1 MYCLTM
7 KIIPSSTVQLSL
19 SFLLLVFV
27 FVSFYLRVLPCPHS
41 SLLGQFVDSSPWV
54 NLAIT
59 VIARSAIQHYEPY
72 LVVIYAAGNVLYLG
86 ILVIIRRQINR
97 RSIDM
102 FNVFTNR
109 DVSNSTFSESRGV
122 SPHNY
127 VTVIRTY
134 GRLIGNPTV
143 FERFLQMQMQM
154 GKRASIQIEVI
165 RFLALFPSKRQEML
179 QEIED
184 TVSKNLHNRF
194 ILYMFKER
202 LTGLVG
208 ETPHEERAGIEKLY
222 QLYVSSLEDYW
233 TARDKDH
240 KWKSL
245 TNGLKCVNLLYE
257 LRNEFKYLLWKYPFD
272 EQIRKLYVEFL
283 ILVDGDLEK
292 IKNQKNIIGELMKDH
307 RNITDPLLH
316 AILPLN
322 PRVFRF
328 LNQDEQKICVKV
340 TTAFKTRDI
349 GPIAQSNKSK
359 TPFASLSRAGPV
371 NNWWTILKLC
381 YIGAVVV
388 SFCALVVEQEYK
400 ASQISDE
407 TYETNN
413 HTMNQFYLTCTS
425 FLYPFVVL
433 NQPVQ
438 SLTDESSCRS
448 YIFGMQMMLN
458 KYLKST
464 PEMDE
469 VVPYLVEAYTEFYT
483 SQDESACTFVD
494 LVANTPFKQ
503 VNTAFEL
510 SFSALNATRNRIR
523 VEVNNFA
530 HEVRLTYVIAMCLLG
545 MVFFAVFQ
553 TVCWLVVFTQRNSR
567 YKQYFEYLSSA
578 RRVSLLREKKA
589 TESWNLLANFCN
601 GESQVSVQESQT
613 SFEEPSDQIELTDF
627 DVPTYTKK
635 VGFPWVRVVSFIA
648 SWIFG
653 AILLCEL
660 IVPYYFTRDSQTE
673 FHESFDITAKLTN
686 QVIELYKDM
695 CAIILGADQPTD
707 QVFRIVHDIE
717 TSGHAIAERF
727 NESISITGTR
737 TTNMSALI
745 ATFLSGE
752 MVWED
757 VETVFL
763 PNLFLFA
770 EDVVVDIFVNEANT
784 RELFHLTAVI
794 SYMVV
799 TCLLIFLAFSGKVE
813 KYSKFGNFAGGLFLF
828 PSNFVDAIAPDTDDE
843 LLKGKLL
850 PEHLL
855 LVTTIAETGRIY
867 SVSENS
873 SRIIHKPCNSMI
885 DTNFFDHFSHNK
897 DHNPDF
903 LVLKSNDKKKELLF
917 RVKKFERGQMVQYLL
932 MNDSSSVLVASN
944 TESLTSQFANFMTP
958 YFAEQCSS
966 GLLTSLSM
974 NKYLF
979 VFLSL
984 RHDLPLAAVES
995 FFSALNQLCRSYQSI
1010 RVIKIINYVTVLA
1023 LPADSSS
1030 IASSLFALRDMF
1042 TAKNIDTAIGG
1053 TIIEFFPEVH
1063 MKINST
1069 DEPYVDWDDKI
1080 LSDFEIDVF
1089 FVPPGYVFLGHKF
1102 VKRLPRQFSG
1112 GAPVSPSEFPSKH
1125 ATGMLCFAIQDLL
1138 GMISSLVP

>member
-1 MYCLTM
+1 MGVKARIAELFPLFGEIRMKVAPSLFVLWFCHLFVFVQCGFMAVCAVQPTDMIQRKEMEAPGGYVLLALLFTPWYVQSEFLLFDVVIVLLVQVSLMLLIANVAARKRKGCHISMSELVMIRKVMCVLSTVATIPICFRAAHAVNCIVTGSRYRAIVSLVLCFVSIAIQYYIVYCNSVFFEQFDFVPDSVFAMYEGKSTPYEFWHRVIATMYCLTM

-233 TARDKDH
+233 TARDKNH

-388 SFCALVVEQEYK
+388 SFC
-400 ASQISDE
+400 
-407 TYETNN
+407 
-413 HTMNQFYLTCTS
+413 
-425 FLYPFVVL
+425 
-433 NQPVQ
+433 
-438 SLTDESSCRS
+438 
-448 YIFGMQMMLN
+448 
-458 KYLKST
+458 
-464 PEMDE
+464 
-469 VVPYLVEAYTEFYT
+469 
-483 SQDESACTFVD
+483 
-494 LVANTPFKQ
+494 
-503 VNTAFEL
+503 
-510 SFSALNATRNRIR
+510 
-523 VEVNNFA
+523 
-530 HEVRLTYVIAMCLLG
+530 
-545 MVFFAVFQ
+545 
-553 TVCWLVVFTQRNSR
+553 
-567 YKQYFEYLSSA
+567 
-578 RRVSLLREKKA
+578 
-589 TESWNLLANFCN
+589 
-601 GESQVSVQESQT
+601 
-613 SFEEPSDQIELTDF
+613 
-627 DVPTYTKK
+627 
-635 VGFPWVRVVSFIA
+635 
-648 SWIFG
+648 
-653 AILLCEL
+653 
-660 IVPYYFTRDSQTE
+660 
-673 FHESFDITAKLTN
+673 
-686 QVIELYKDM
+686 
-695 CAIILGADQPTD
+695 
-707 QVFRIVHDIE
+707 
-717 TSGHAIAERF
+717 
-727 NESISITGTR
+727 
-737 TTNMSALI
+737 
-745 ATFLSGE
+745 
-752 MVWED
+752 
-757 VETVFL
+757 
-763 PNLFLFA
+763 
-770 EDVVVDIFVNEANT
+770 
-784 RELFHLTAVI
+784 
-794 SYMVV
+794 
-799 TCLLIFLAFSGKVE
+799 
-813 KYSKFGNFAGGLFLF
+813 
-828 PSNFVDAIAPDTDDE
+828 
-843 LLKGKLL
+843 
-850 PEHLL
+850 
-855 LVTTIAETGRIY
+855 
-867 SVSENS
+867 
-873 SRIIHKPCNSMI
+873 PCN
-885 DTNFFDHFSHNK
+885 
-897 DHNPDF
+897 
-903 LVLKSNDKKKELLF
+903 L
-917 RVKKFERGQMVQYLL
+917 
-932 MNDSSSVLVASN
+932 
-944 TESLTSQFANFMTP
+944 
-958 YFAEQCSS
+958 
-966 GLLTSLSM
+966 
-974 NKYLF
+974 
-979 VFLSL
+979 
-984 RHDLPLAAVES
+984 
-995 FFSALNQLCRSYQSI
+995 
-1010 RVIKIINYVTVLA
+1010 
-1023 LPADSSS
+1023 
-1030 IASSLFALRDMF
+1030 
-1042 TAKNIDTAIGG
+1042 
-1053 TIIEFFPEVH
+1053 
-1063 MKINST
+1063 
-1069 DEPYVDWDDKI
+1069 
-1080 LSDFEIDVF
+1080 
-1089 FVPPGYVFLGHKF
+1089 
-1102 VKRLPRQFSG
+1102 
-1112 GAPVSPSEFPSKH
+1112 
-1125 ATGMLCFAIQDLL
+1125 
-1138 GMISSLVP
+1138 